1 MTREQSFLPNPSR
14 INIPFVLDIIIVSN
28 PEQIKRIESSSDVD
42 RLHAYPTAELPW
54 WVKYYLS
61 ATRFHTPQDDN
72 WFLPFESS
80 ANREY
85 QKRRSQMDDQIARGY
100 RPQDITKIADLLVS
114 NADDSDLSFHMAQ
127 LIAGRF
133 SQAEIPLDIC
143 LAGRETLQRL
153 PEAINPVRYAQA
165 KKAHGKLYDFCAHNL
180 LDDYHLVDA
189 GQHTIAGAAKS
200 MVDALHILKENIN
213 LPVDK
218 IFTKNPITLQAPRIA
233 IRDSDLGGLLKS
245 KTKPGWTVV
254 IFQIAKAAQKT
265 SDLYFTFGTGT
276 SERACSFMNFFLD
289 FMKDLQMELIDRTAS
304 VD

>member
-1 MTREQSFLPNPSR
+1 M
-14 INIPFVLDIIIVSN
+14 
-28 PEQIKRIESSSDVD
+28 
-42 RLHAYPTAELPW
+42 
-54 WVKYYLS
+54 
-61 ATRFHTPQDDN
+61 
-72 WFLPFESS
+72 
-80 ANREY
+80 
-85 QKRRSQMDDQIARGY
+85 
-100 RPQDITKIADLLVS
+100 
-114 NADDSDLSFHMAQ
+114 
-127 LIAGRF
+127 
-133 SQAEIPLDIC
+133 
-143 LAGRETLQRL
+143 
-153 PEAINPVRYAQA
+153 
-165 KKAHGKLYDFCAHNL
+165 